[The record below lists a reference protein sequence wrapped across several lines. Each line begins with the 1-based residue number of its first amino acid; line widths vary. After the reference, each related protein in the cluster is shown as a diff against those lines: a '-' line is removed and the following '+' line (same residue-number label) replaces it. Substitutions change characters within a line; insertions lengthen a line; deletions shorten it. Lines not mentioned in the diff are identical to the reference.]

1 MSGPE
6 KFHSVFARNC
16 EIRRIDRELAASFLN
31 ACHLYG
37 DCAAAYRYGL
47 FVSRSPG
54 GAKGAAEGGAMGS
67 AEGCAGGC
75 SEGCVSEGAEGGAMG
90 AAEGS
95 AEGVAVGCVEGCAEG
110 CSEGCVAEGGAMG
123 AAEGRQTYPVGTL
136 VAVAS
141 FSKARRWS
149 KKGENGEQETI
160 CSYEWLR
167 YASLPEL
174 RVLGGMGRILARFIE
189 DFHPDDIMSYVPLR
203 HFSGEVY
210 ESLGFVSEGVKVFEN
225 GEQSR
230 KYRLKLKEYH

>member
-54 GAKGAAEGGAMGS
+54 GTKGAADGCAVGS
-67 AEGCAGGC
+67 AEGSVA
-75 SEGCVSEGAEGGAMG
+75 EGAEGGA
-90 AAEGS
+90 
-95 AEGVAVGCVEGCAEG
+95 V
-110 CSEGCVAEGGAMG
+110 G

>member
-54 GAKGAAEGGAMGS
+54 GAKGAAEGA
-67 AEGCAGGC
+67 
-75 SEGCVSEGAEGGAMG
+75 AEGGAMG
-90 AAEGS
+90 AAVDS
-95 AEGVAVGCVEGCAEG
+95 AEGCAV
-110 CSEGCVAEGGAMG
+110 G
-123 AAEGRQTYPVGTL
+123 AAEGRQTYPIGTL

>member
-54 GAKGAAEGGAMGS
+54 GAKGAAVGSAEGSAEGVAVGC

-90 AAEGS
+90 AA
-95 AEGVAVGCVEGCAEG
+95 VGC
-110 CSEGCVAEGGAMG
+110 
-123 AAEGRQTYPVGTL
+123 AEGRQTYPVGTL

-189 DFHPDDIMSYVPLR
+189 DFHPDDILSYVPLR

-210 ESLGFVSEGVKVFEN
+210 ESLGFVCEGVKVFAN
-225 GEQSR
+225 GEQSL
-230 KYRLKLKEYH
+230 KYRLKLKDYR

>member
-54 GAKGAAEGGAMGS
+54 GAKGAAEG
-67 AEGCAGGC
+67 
-75 SEGCVSEGAEGGAMG
+75 CVPEGAEGDTEGGAVG
-90 AAEGS
+90 AA
-95 AEGVAVGCVEGCAEG
+95 EGCAEG
-110 CSEGCVAEGGAMG
+110 SAVG

>member
-54 GAKGAAEGGAMGS
+54 GAK
-67 AEGCAGGC
+67 
-75 SEGCVSEGAEGGAMG
+75 V

-95 AEGVAVGCVEGCAEG
+95 AVGCVEGCADG

-123 AAEGRQTYPVGTL
+123 AAVDSAEGCAVGSAEGRQTYPVGTL

>member
-6 KFHSVFARNC
+6 KFYSVFARNC

-31 ACHLYG
+31 VCHLYG

-54 GAKGAAEGGAMGS
+54 GIKGAAEGGAG
-67 AEGCAGGC
+67 GCAK
-75 SEGCVSEGAEGGAMG
+75 
-90 AAEGS
+90 
-95 AEGVAVGCVEGCAEG
+95 GCAD
-110 CSEGCVAEGGAMG
+110 GCVAEGGAMG

>member
-47 FVSRSPG
+47 FISRSPG
-54 GAKGAAEGGAMGS
+54 GAKGAAEGGAVGS

-75 SEGCVSEGAEGGAMG
+75 SEGCVSEGAEG
-90 AAEGS
+90 
-95 AEGVAVGCVEGCAEG
+95 
-110 CSEGCVAEGGAMG
+110 CSEGCVAEGGAMGAAVDSAEGCAVG

>member
-54 GAKGAAEGGAMGS
+54 VAKGAAEGGAG
-67 AEGCAGGC
+67 GCAKGC
-75 SEGCVSEGAEGGAMG
+75 ADGCVAEGGAMG
-90 AAEGS
+90 AAVDS
-95 AEGVAVGCVEGCAEG
+95 
-110 CSEGCVAEGGAMG
+110 AEGGAMG

>member
-16 EIRRIDRELAASFLN
+16 EIRRIDRELAANFLN

-54 GAKGAAEGGAMGS
+54 GVKGAAEGAAVGS
-67 AEGCAGGC
+67 AEGCA
-75 SEGCVSEGAEGGAMG
+75 EGCVP
-90 AAEGS
+90 
-95 AEGVAVGCVEGCAEG
+95 
-110 CSEGCVAEGGAMG
+110 EGGAMG

-174 RVLGGMGRILARFIE
+174 RVLGGMGRVLARFIGE
-189 DFHPDDIMSYVPLR
+189 HHPDDIMTYVPLR

>member
-16 EIRRIDRELAASFLN
+16 EIRRINRELAASFLN

-54 GAKGAAEGGAMGS
+54 VAKGAAEGGAMGS

-75 SEGCVSEGAEGGAMG
+75 VAEGAEGGAMG
-90 AAEGS
+90 
-95 AEGVAVGCVEGCAEG
+95 
-110 CSEGCVAEGGAMG
+110 CVAEGAEGGAVG

-149 KKGENGEQETI
+149 KKSENGEQETI

>member
-47 FVSRSPG
+47 FVCRSPG
-54 GAKGAAEGGAMGS
+54 VAK
-67 AEGCAGGC
+67 
-75 SEGCVSEGAEGGAMG
+75 V

-95 AEGVAVGCVEGCAEG
+95 AVGCVEGCADG

>member
-54 GAKGAAEGGAMGS
+54 VAK
-67 AEGCAGGC
+67 
-75 SEGCVSEGAEGGAMG
+75 V

-95 AEGVAVGCVEGCAEG
+95 AVGCVEGCADG

-123 AAEGRQTYPVGTL
+123 AAVDSAEGCAVGAAEGRQTYPIGTL

>member
-54 GAKGAAEGGAMGS
+54 VAKVAAEGAAVGS
-67 AEGCAGGC
+67 AEGC
-75 SEGCVSEGAEGGAMG
+75 VAEGGAMG
-90 AAEGS
+90 AAVDS
-95 AEGVAVGCVEGCAEG
+95 
-110 CSEGCVAEGGAMG
+110 AEGGAMG

>member
-54 GAKGAAEGGAMGS
+54 GAKVAAEGGVVGS
-67 AEGCAGGC
+67 AEGCAKEGAAVGC
-75 SEGCVSEGAEGGAMG
+75 AEGGA
-90 AAEGS
+90 
-95 AEGVAVGCVEGCAEG
+95 V
-110 CSEGCVAEGGAMG
+110 G

-210 ESLGFVSEGVKVFEN
+210 ESLGFLSEGVKVFEN

>member
-54 GAKGAAEGGAMGS
+54 GIKGVAEGGAVGS

-90 AAEGS
+90 AAEG
-95 AEGVAVGCVEGCAEG
+95 
-110 CSEGCVAEGGAMG
+110 CSEGCVAEGAEGGAMG

-203 HFSGEVY
+203 YFSGEVY

>member
-54 GAKGAAEGGAMGS
+54 VAKGAAEG
-67 AEGCAGGC
+67 
-75 SEGCVSEGAEGGAMG
+75 CVPEGAEGDT
-90 AAEGS
+90 
-95 AEGVAVGCVEGCAEG
+95 
-110 CSEGCVAEGGAMG
+110 EGGAVG

>member
-54 GAKGAAEGGAMGS
+54 DAKGAAEGSPEGS
-67 AEGCAGGC
+67 AEGVAVGCAAGCAGGC

-90 AAEGS
+90 AA
-95 AEGVAVGCVEGCAEG
+95 VGC
-110 CSEGCVAEGGAMG
+110 
-123 AAEGRQTYPVGTL
+123 AEGRQTYPVGTL

-225 GEQSR
+225 GEQSG
-230 KYRLKLKEYH
+230 KGRLKLKEYHGAYDK

>member
-54 GAKGAAEGGAMGS
+54 GFKGAAEGGAVGS
-67 AEGCAGGC
+67 AEGCA
-75 SEGCVSEGAEGGAMG
+75 V
-90 AAEGS
+90 
-95 AEGVAVGCVEGCAEG
+95 
-110 CSEGCVAEGGAMG
+110 G

>member
-54 GAKGAAEGGAMGS
+54 GAKGAAVGSAEGSAEGVAVGC

-90 AAEGS
+90 AA
-95 AEGVAVGCVEGCAEG
+95 VGC
-110 CSEGCVAEGGAMG
+110 
-123 AAEGRQTYPVGTL
+123 AEGRQTYPVGTL

-230 KYRLKLKEYH
+230 KYRLKLK

>member
-54 GAKGAAEGGAMGS
+54 GAKVAAEGAAVGS
-67 AEGCAGGC
+67 AEGCA
-75 SEGCVSEGAEGGAMG
+75 
-90 AAEGS
+90 
-95 AEGVAVGCVEGCAEG
+95 
-110 CSEGCVAEGGAMG
+110 EGCVAEGGAMG
-123 AAEGRQTYPVGTL
+123 AAEGMQTYPIGTL

>member
-47 FVSRSPG
+47 FINRSPG
-54 GAKGAAEGGAMGS
+54 GAKGAAVGSAEGSAEGVAVGC

-90 AAEGS
+90 AA
-95 AEGVAVGCVEGCAEG
+95 VGC
-110 CSEGCVAEGGAMG
+110 
-123 AAEGRQTYPVGTL
+123 AEGRQTYPVGTL

>member
-31 ACHLYG
+31 VCHLYG

-54 GAKGAAEGGAMGS
+54 GAKGAAEG
-67 AEGCAGGC
+67 
-75 SEGCVSEGAEGGAMG
+75 CVPEGAEGDTEGGAVG
-90 AAEGS
+90 AA
-95 AEGVAVGCVEGCAEG
+95 EGCAEG
-110 CSEGCVAEGGAMG
+110 SAVG
-123 AAEGRQTYPVGTL
+123 AAEGRQTYPIGTL

>member
-47 FVSRSPG
+47 FVGRSPG
-54 GAKGAAEGGAMGS
+54 GAKVAAEGAAVGS
-67 AEGCAGGC
+67 A
-75 SEGCVSEGAEGGAMG
+75 
-90 AAEGS
+90 
-95 AEGVAVGCVEGCAEG
+95 
-110 CSEGCVAEGGAMG
+110 EGCVAEGGAKG

>member
-54 GAKGAAEGGAMGS
+54 VAKVAAVGSAEGSAEGVAVGC

-90 AAEGS
+90 AA
-95 AEGVAVGCVEGCAEG
+95 VGC
-110 CSEGCVAEGGAMG
+110 
-123 AAEGRQTYPVGTL
+123 AEGRQTYPVGTL

>member
-54 GAKGAAEGGAMGS
+54 GVKGAAEG
-67 AEGCAGGC
+67 
-75 SEGCVSEGAEGGAMG
+75 
-90 AAEGS
+90 AAVGS

-123 AAEGRQTYPVGTL
+123 ATEGRQTYPVGTL

>member
-37 DCAAAYRYGL
+37 DCAAAYRYGV

-54 GAKGAAEGGAMGS
+54 GAKGAAVGSAEGSAEGVAVGC

-90 AAEGS
+90 AA
-95 AEGVAVGCVEGCAEG
+95 VGC
-110 CSEGCVAEGGAMG
+110 
-123 AAEGRQTYPVGTL
+123 AEGRQTYPVGTL

>member
-54 GAKGAAEGGAMGS
+54 GAKGAAVGSAEGSAEGVAVGC

-90 AAEGS
+90 AA
-95 AEGVAVGCVEGCAEG
+95 VGC
-110 CSEGCVAEGGAMG
+110 
-123 AAEGRQTYPVGTL
+123 AEGRQTYPVGTL

-167 YASLPEL
+167 YASLPEV

>member
-54 GAKGAAEGGAMGS
+54 GAKGAAEG
-67 AEGCAGGC
+67 
-75 SEGCVSEGAEGGAMG
+75 CVPEGAEGDTEGGAVG
-90 AAEGS
+90 AA
-95 AEGVAVGCVEGCAEG
+95 EGCAEG
-110 CSEGCVAEGGAMG
+110 SAVG
-123 AAEGRQTYPVGTL
+123 AAEGRQTYPIGTL

>member
-54 GAKGAAEGGAMGS
+54 GFKGAAEGGAMG
-67 AEGCAGGC
+67 
-75 SEGCVSEGAEGGAMG
+75 CVAEGAEGGAMG
-90 AAEGS
+90 AAEG
-95 AEGVAVGCVEGCAEG
+95 VAV
-110 CSEGCVAEGGAMG
+110 G

>member
-54 GAKGAAEGGAMGS
+54 VAKGAAEGGAVGSAEGSAEGVAEGS
-67 AEGCAGGC
+67 AEGCVA
-75 SEGCVSEGAEGGAMG
+75 EGAEGGAMG
-90 AAEGS
+90 AAEG
-95 AEGVAVGCVEGCAEG
+95 VAV
-110 CSEGCVAEGGAMG
+110 
-123 AAEGRQTYPVGTL
+123 GRQTYPIGTL

-210 ESLGFVSEGVKVFEN
+210 ESLGFVSEGVKVF
-225 GEQSR
+225 
-230 KYRLKLKEYH
+230 

>member
-54 GAKGAAEGGAMGS
+54 GVKGAAEGGAMGS
-67 AEGCAGGC
+67 AEGCVAEGAEGGAVGSAEGC
-75 SEGCVSEGAEGGAMG
+75 AEGCVAEGGAMG
-90 AAEGS
+90 AAVDS
-95 AEGVAVGCVEGCAEG
+95 
-110 CSEGCVAEGGAMG
+110 AEGGAMG

-149 KKGENGEQETI
+149 KKGENGEQKTI

>member
-54 GAKGAAEGGAMGS
+54 GIKWVAEGGAEGCVAEAAEGGAVGSVVGS
-67 AEGCAGGC
+67 A
-75 SEGCVSEGAEGGAMG
+75 
-90 AAEGS
+90 
-95 AEGVAVGCVEGCAEG
+95 EGCAEG
-110 CSEGCVAEGGAMG
+110 CSEGCISEGAEGCAVGAVMG

>member
-31 ACHLYG
+31 VCHLYG

-54 GAKGAAEGGAMGS
+54 GAKGAAVGSAEGSAEGVAVGC

-75 SEGCVSEGAEGGAMG
+75 SEGCVAEGAEGGAMG
-90 AAEGS
+90 
-95 AEGVAVGCVEGCAEG
+95 V
-110 CSEGCVAEGGAMG
+110 
-123 AAEGRQTYPVGTL
+123 AEGRQTYPIGTL

>member
-54 GAKGAAEGGAMGS
+54 GAKGVAEGGAVGS
-67 AEGCAGGC
+67 AEGCAEGC

-90 AAEGS
+90 AA
-95 AEGVAVGCVEGCAEG
+95 VGCAEG
-110 CSEGCVAEGGAMG
+110 SAVG
-123 AAEGRQTYPVGTL
+123 AAEGRQTYPIGTL

>member
-54 GAKGAAEGGAMGS
+54 GVKGAAEGGAMGS

-75 SEGCVSEGAEGGAMG
+75 SEGCVSEGAEGGA
-90 AAEGS
+90 
-95 AEGVAVGCVEGCAEG
+95 V
-110 CSEGCVAEGGAMG
+110 G

>member
-54 GAKGAAEGGAMGS
+54 GAKGVAEGGAVGS
-67 AEGCAGGC
+67 
-75 SEGCVSEGAEGGAMG
+75 
-90 AAEGS
+90 AEGS

-123 AAEGRQTYPVGTL
+123 AAEGRQIYPVGTL

>member
-54 GAKGAAEGGAMGS
+54 GIKGAAEGCAK
-67 AEGCAGGC
+67 GCAD
-75 SEGCVSEGAEGGAMG
+75 GCVAEGGAMG
-90 AAEGS
+90 AAVDS
-95 AEGVAVGCVEGCAEG
+95 
-110 CSEGCVAEGGAMG
+110 AEGGAMG

-149 KKGENGEQETI
+149 KKGENGEKETI

-210 ESLGFVSEGVKVFEN
+210 ESLGFVCEGVKIFPN
-225 GEQSR
+225 GERSR
-230 KYRLKLKEYH
+230 KYRLKLKAYR

>member
-54 GAKGAAEGGAMGS
+54 GIKGA
-67 AEGCAGGC
+67 
-75 SEGCVSEGAEGGAMG
+75 AEGGAMG
-90 AAEGS
+90 AAEG
-95 AEGVAVGCVEGCAEG
+95 
-110 CSEGCVAEGGAMG
+110 M
-123 AAEGRQTYPVGTL
+123 QTYPIGTL

-225 GEQSR
+225 GEKSR